1 MSGPTVERVNEVRA
15 ALRFPGGAGVPA
27 VRLMDLEAFCE
38 ALRGAGAVGGLTV
51 MARQT
56 FDGDQVGPIELS
68 AVHKNPTRG
77 APLETVVER

>member
-15 ALRFPGGAGVPA
+15 SLKFPGGPGVPA
-27 VRLMDLEAFCE
+27 IRLMDLEAFCE

-51 MARQT
+51 AARGSA
-56 FDGDQVGPIELS
+56 DGAIELS

-77 APLETVVER
+77 APLERAVER